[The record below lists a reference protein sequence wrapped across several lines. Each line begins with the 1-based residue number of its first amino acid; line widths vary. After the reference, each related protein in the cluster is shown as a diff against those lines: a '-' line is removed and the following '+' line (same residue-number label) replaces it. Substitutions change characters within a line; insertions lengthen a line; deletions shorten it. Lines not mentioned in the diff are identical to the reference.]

1 MHGGNL
7 LIWMDLFFFYL
18 MAYVD
23 QEKSMTF
30 QQMKRPQMTQWN
42 IFKQNHHKEE
52 NQNLL
57 EHTT

>member
-1 MHGGNL
+1 
-7 LIWMDLFFFYL
+7 

-30 QQMKRPQMTQWN
+30 QLMKRPQMTQWN
-42 IFKQNHHKEE
+42 IFKQNHQKEE